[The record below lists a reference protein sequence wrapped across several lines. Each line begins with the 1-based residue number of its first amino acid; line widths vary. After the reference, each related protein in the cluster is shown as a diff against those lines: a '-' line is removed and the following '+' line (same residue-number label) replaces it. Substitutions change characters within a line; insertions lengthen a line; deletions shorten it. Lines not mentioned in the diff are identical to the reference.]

1 MVLLM
6 ILAELQQYL
15 RTHHKVSMTEL
26 QLRSQMESDLPR
38 DILNRLIRK
47 GRASREDG
55 KLYGG
60 CCSCEPEA
68 IEFYS
73 WIERSKRAC
82 F

>member
-1 MVLLM
+1 
-6 ILAELQQYL
+6 LQQYL

-26 QLRSQMESDLPR
+26 QLRFQMEADPLR

-55 KLYGG
+55 KLCGG
-60 CCSCEPEA
+60 CRSCEPEA

-73 WIERSKRAC
+73 WVERSKTAC
-82 F
+82 S